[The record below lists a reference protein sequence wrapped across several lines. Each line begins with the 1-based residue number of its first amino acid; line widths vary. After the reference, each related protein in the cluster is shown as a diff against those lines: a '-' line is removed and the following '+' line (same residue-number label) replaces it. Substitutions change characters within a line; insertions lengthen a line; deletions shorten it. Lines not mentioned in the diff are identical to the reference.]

1 MKIRGLTIIEVVVAI
16 AALSVVL
23 GVIGTLMAGSLRE
36 NRNLGSKGQANQLAV
51 FIGRQLMDDSAV
63 APALNGTNTWTYG
76 QLTTQFPG
84 LTQENKFGDVNLYKA
99 TVVNRGVPSWGANMS
114 IWQYRINVCWKAM
127 KETSQDNGERCTQTD
142 TIGPIP
148 TPTNNP
154 DQDVDMAN

>member
-1 MKIRGLTIIEVVVAI
+1 MRTRGLTLVEVLVAV

-36 NRNLGSKGQANQLAV
+36 NRNLGSKGQANQLTV
-51 FIGRQLMDDSAV
+51 FLGRQLMDDSNV
-63 APALNGTNTWTYG
+63 APALNASSTWDYG
-76 QLTTQFPG
+76 QLTTRFPG
-84 LTQENKFGDVNLYKA
+84 LTQESKFGDVNLYKA

-114 IWQYRINVCWKAM
+114 IWQYRITVCWKVS
-127 KETSQDNGERCTQTD
+127 KESSQDTGERCAQSD

-154 DQDVDMAN
+154 DLDVDMAN